1 MSEHRTSSFE
11 WLRLVTPI
19 LLALSLWIVN
29 DIRGNLIKL
38 ETKFDRFV
46 EIVAV
51 QNMDFQSRLSKLES
65 KWSNGA
71 SAKGVY

>member
-1 MSEHRTSSFE
+1 MSERNNAFE

-38 ETKFDRFV
+38 ETKFDRLV
-46 EIVAV
+46 ETVAI
-51 QNMDFQSRLSKLES
+51 QNMDFQTRLSKLEVR
-65 KWSNGA
+65 WSNGA
-71 SAKGVY
+71 SARGVY